1 MMGLRR
7 CQFLKWQGQT
17 NKDKSLKYILM
28 PNRTFFKD
36 KKTRLFGEETQ
47 DLKDIKTTEQF
58 INKINSINPNLYIDR
73 GFRGKTY
80 FEAINNLK

>member
-7 CQFLKWQGQT
+7 CQFLKWQGHT

-36 KKTRLFGEETQ
+36 KKILTLRLERLFVYIWGT
-47 DLKDIKTTEQF
+47 LKLIMGRNGSKCEF
-58 INKINSINPNLYIDR
+58 
-73 GFRGKTY
+73 F
-80 FEAINNLK
+80 